1 MSSEVRRTTKSGGD
15 CAGREREPRRS
26 ETGSALLIVFL
37 FAAVV
42 AIMLY
47 MELPV
52 AAFEA
57 ERDREQLVIDRGNE
71 YAHAVKLFVRKFGM
85 YPASLDQLENTN
97 RMRFLR
103 HRFKDPLTGKD
114 DWRLLHAGPN
124 GQLLDSKVSPISKVS
139 NGDSNSGA
147 ATGESSGGNAGPPA
161 LGGGFNPGTATAG
174 SSPANANVAAA
185 GGFNSVSSST
195 ASDVV
200 VPSVPQ
206 RPPAIVASGN
216 RPPSASQ
223 AEQDPMTPLLATN
236 QTANT
241 ATTPQNGSST
251 PGVQPAQPTD
261 QNVTQTAAQ
270 NGADAAAQG
279 NAQAAGATG
288 SPNGMATVR
297 NLLTSPNLAAQ
308 STSSR
313 MGVITSGGIAGVA
326 SKAEGR
332 SIKTVNDQT
341 EYSLWEFYYDPT
353 KDAMRGIT
361 SALQAGAAQ
370 AGAAQSGGVQPGVQ
384 IGGRNFPTQNSTGQ
398 NSATVG
404 GSPGSSSTP
413 APPPESVEP
422 EPPEASE
429 NPPQ

>member
-15 CAGREREPRRS
+15 CAGRDREPRRS

-147 ATGESSGGNAGPPA
+147 ATGESSGGNASPPA

-200 VPSVPQ
+200 VPSEGAEPTYRSLF
-206 RPPAIVASGN
+206 RPNP
-216 RPPSASQ
+216 
-223 AEQDPMTPLLATN
+223 
-236 QTANT
+236 TAFRF
-241 ATTPQNGSST
+241 S
-251 PGVQPAQPTD
+251 
-261 QNVTQTAAQ
+261 
-270 NGADAAAQG
+270 
-279 NAQAAGATG
+279 
-288 SPNGMATVR
+288 
-297 NLLTSPNLAAQ
+297 
-308 STSSR
+308 
-313 MGVITSGGIAGVA
+313 
-326 SKAEGR
+326 
-332 SIKTVNDQT
+332 VN
-341 EYSLWEFYYDPT
+341 
-353 KDAMRGIT
+353 
-361 SALQAGAAQ
+361 
-370 AGAAQSGGVQPGVQ
+370 
-384 IGGRNFPTQNSTGQ
+384 
-398 NSATVG
+398 
-404 GSPGSSSTP
+404 
-413 APPPESVEP
+413 
-422 EPPEASE
+422 
-429 NPPQ
+429 